1 MKKIKMIL
9 MIGMPLLLVLTF
21 MSCSDWVTEVDPLS
35 SQVEDGDL
43 DSEEYLDFLLKG
55 VLGNM
60 GRSEEFS
67 GLPHIIWRVAGFSD
81 EFVHGEVDFAP
92 DHSNFVQ
99 DIPMD
104 LNFVAN
110 DWENYHQI
118 RFHADDLLD
127 RASQITINNSALQN
141 RVHWWGNVV
150 GGLMRLYLADHWGLS
165 QDGQNPGAVITS
177 VEQANSGQSGSF
189 QSDGDIRAL
198 GRAMLTEALSYDPG
212 DSHEGVSNPDKI
224 VWSLIARSY
233 LFDGNYSQ
241 AKSAAEQGLQEGDD
255 AFQLVH
261 TAAYPNYMWYEAGR
275 NNVLFSADPRF
286 ADYVVADRNE
296 GEVISNLEEEN
307 ADSKSLRGPEGGG
320 LGDEN
325 AEDVR
330 DGLDNPHER
339 IPLWELEGDA
349 GLAYCQDIYDGRGDY
364 LDLIDWREMELILA
378 EGAIR
383 DGDDATGL
391 THINNV
397 RVHHGLDP
405 YTVDDMTG
413 FTPSATSGAGSISGS
428 LGLLIQERDKTLW
441 MKGVRL
447 TDQKR
452 FDLWHLGSNT
462 WPYIPIPDSEV
473 LNNPN
478 VTRP

>member
-1 MKKIKMIL
+1 

-127 RASQITINNSALQN
+127 RASRITINNSALQN

-189 QSDGDIRAL
+189 QSDGEIRAL

-241 AKSAAEQGLQEGDD
+241 AKSSAEQGLQEGDD

-261 TAAYPNYMWYEAGR
+261 TSAYPNYMWYEAGR

-286 ADYVVADRNE
+286 VDYVVADRNE

-307 ADSKSLRGPEGGG
+307 ADSKSLRGPEGDG

-330 DGLDNPHER
+330 DGLDNQNER

-349 GLAYCQDIYDGRGDY
+349 NLAYCQDIYDGRSDY

-378 EGAIR
+378 EVAIR

-413 FTPSATSGAGSISGS
+413 FTPSATSGAGSTSGS

>member
-1 MKKIKMIL
+1 MIL

-127 RASQITINNSALQN
+127 RASQMTINNSDLQH

-189 QSDGDIRAL
+189 QSDGEIRAL

-241 AKSAAEQGLQEGDD
+241 AKSSAEQGLQEGDD

-261 TAAYPNYMWYEAGR
+261 TSAYPNYMWYEAGR

-286 ADYVVADRNE
+286 VDYVVADRNE

-307 ADSKSLRGPEGGG
+307 ADSKSLRGPEGDG

-330 DGLDNPHER
+330 DGLDNQNER

-349 GLAYCQDIYDGRGDY
+349 YLAYCQDIYDGRGDY
-364 LDLIDWREMELILA
+364 LDLIDWREIELILA
-378 EGAIR
+378 EVAIR

>member
-127 RASQITINNSALQN
+127 RASQMTINNSDLQH
-141 RVHWWGNVV
+141 RVHWGGNVV

-177 VEQANSGQSGSF
+177 VQQANSGQTGSF
-189 QSDGDIRAL
+189 QSVSYTH
-198 GRAMLTEALSYDPG
+198 LTLPTSD
-212 DSHEGVSNPDKI
+212 
-224 VWSLIARSY
+224 
-233 LFDGNYSQ
+233 
-241 AKSAAEQGLQEGDD
+241 
-255 AFQLVH
+255 LV
-261 TAAYPNYMWYEAGR
+261 
-275 NNVLFSADPRF
+275 
-286 ADYVVADRNE
+286 
-296 GEVISNLEEEN
+296 
-307 ADSKSLRGPEGGG
+307 
-320 LGDEN
+320 
-325 AEDVR
+325 
-330 DGLDNPHER
+330 
-339 IPLWELEGDA
+339 
-349 GLAYCQDIYDGRGDY
+349 
-364 LDLIDWREMELILA
+364 
-378 EGAIR
+378 
-383 DGDDATGL
+383 
-391 THINNV
+391 
-397 RVHHGLDP
+397 
-405 YTVDDMTG
+405 
-413 FTPSATSGAGSISGS
+413 
-428 LGLLIQERDKTLW
+428 
-441 MKGVRL
+441 
-447 TDQKR
+447 
-452 FDLWHLGSNT
+452 
-462 WPYIPIPDSEV
+462 
-473 LNNPN
+473 
-478 VTRP
+478 